1 MIYDLVVVGGGPS
14 GSSCAE
20 KCAEKGLDVVLL
32 EKGGRNRYKSCGGGI
47 SIQTVELLGGIPKD
61 VIERRGKVELRSV
74 NSHYVNRDEKL
85 YGGRTGYMV
94 YRSVFDQW
102 LRDKAEESGAT
113 VSHESEVKII
123 ERHDDH
129 YKAILKNGGSI
140 KGRCIVV
147 AVGMNASFLEKL
159 GLEVPKAL
167 LAVQREYRLKEELVD
182 ERFGDYGVLSFN
194 SKYSSR
200 GYAWAFPKR
209 SGVTVGVGD
218 KPVFGR
224 DLIKRLEIIVEK
236 DPYISRKLA
245 SAEETEINGVHLS
258 SHLVPYK
265 VTDTTYDDGMLVIG
279 DSAGFAD
286 PYSYE
291 GISYGIMSGNLAAET
306 LYYAMEK
313 GDYSRETLS
322 LFKDKWSAEIYEPW
336 IKYSGKLAE
345 MVYEN
350 KDMDYIMDKI
360 FELAN
365 ENDEVGMALSDLISG
380 IVDSKTAY
388 NRLMSQK
395 IPLIKK
401 LGITKTVSML
411 MRTV

>member
-1 MIYDLVVVGGGPS
+1 LIYDCVVVGGGPS

-20 KCAEKGLDVVLL
+20 KCAEQGVDVVLL
-32 EKGGRNRYKSCGGGI
+32 EKGGRNRYKPCGGGI
-47 SIQTVELLGGIPKD
+47 SIQTVELLGDIPKD
-61 VIERRGKVELRSV
+61 VIERRGKVELRSI
-74 NSHYVNRDEKL
+74 NSHYVNRDEDL

-102 LRDKAEESGAT
+102 LRDKVEKRGAT
-113 VSHESEVKII
+113 VKHESEVKNV
-123 ERHDDH
+123 ERHEDH
-129 YKAILKNGGSI
+129 YKVILKNGGSI
-140 KGRCIVV
+140 KGRCFVV
-147 AVGMNASFLEKL
+147 AVGMNVPFLEKL

-167 LAVQREYRLKEELVD
+167 LAVQREYHLKEELVD

-194 SKYSSR
+194 SKYSSH
-200 GYAWAFPKR
+200 GYAWAFPKG

-218 KPVFGR
+218 RAIFGKE
-224 DLIKRLEIIVEK
+224 LIKRLETIVK
-236 DPYISRKLA
+236 RDPYISQKLA

-265 VTDTTYDDGMLVIG
+265 VTDTTYNDGMLVIG

-286 PYSYE
+286 PYSCE
-291 GISYGIMSGNLAAET
+291 GISYGIMSGKLAAET
-306 LYYAMEK
+306 IYHAREK
-313 GDYSRETLS
+313 ENYSKSTLS
-322 LFKDKWSAEIYEPW
+322 RFKDKWINEIYEPW
-336 IKYSGKLAE
+336 IKYSEKLAK

-360 FELAN
+360 FESAN
-365 ENDEVGMALSDLISG
+365 ENDEIGMALSDLISG

-395 IPLIKK
+395 ITLIKK
-401 LGITKTVSML
+401 LGITKTVNML
-411 MRTV
+411 MRTM